1 MIEIIPA
8 IMPESFND
16 LRSKMNEVKDFVSFV
31 QIDVMD
37 GFFVPSKSW
46 PYETDGFD
54 SDFEEIVSG
63 KKEMPFLGEIEFEV
77 DLMVSDQE
85 EEVVRWIQAGAGRV
99 IGHVEAV
106 DDIERFIK
114 TALDANVP
122 KDSFLSVDVGLA
134 IGLETPVDVLKPYIS
149 DIDFVQFM
157 GIEKIG
163 YQGEEFSEKVL
174 SKISTLRKNFPDLII
189 SVDGGV
195 NEDSASLLIDA
206 GVDRLVSGSEIFG
219 ASDKGEIIKKLS
231 SS

>member
-46 PYETDGFD
+46 PYETDGVD

-106 DDIERFIK
+106 DDVERFIK
-114 TALDANVP
+114 IALDANVP

-134 IGLETPVDVLKPYIS
+134 IGLETSIDVLKPHIS

-163 YQGEEFSEKVL
+163 YQGEEFSERVL
-174 SKISTLRKNFPDLII
+174 SKISSLRKSFPDLVI

-195 NEDSASLLIDA
+195 NEDSASLLIDV
-206 GVDRLVSGSEIFG
+206 GVDRLVSGSAIFG

-231 SS
+231 SA

>member
-46 PYETDGFD
+46 PYD
-54 SDFEEIVSG
+54 SDESNSNFEEIVSG

-77 DLMVSDQE
+77 DLMVTDQE
-85 EEVVRWIQAGAGRV
+85 DEVVRWIQAGAGRV
-99 IGHVEAV
+99 IGHVEAI
-106 DDIERFIK
+106 DDIERFIR
-114 TALDANVP
+114 TSIDANVP
-122 KDSFLSVDVGLA
+122 KDSFLSVEIGLA
-134 IGLETPVDVLKPYIS
+134 IGLETDVDVLKPHIA

-157 GIEKIG
+157 GIKSIG
-163 YQGEEFSEKVL
+163 YQGEEFSEEVL
-174 SKISTLRKNFPDLII
+174 SKINSLRNKFPDLVL

-206 GVDRLVSGSEIFG
+206 GVDRLVSGSAIFD
-219 ASDKGEIIKKLS
+219 ADNKREVIKKLS